1 MAFWILGRR
10 VKTCSKE
17 NHTTVIARRC
27 EISVALASANGLTAF
42 RRGDARVE
50 N

>member
-17 NHTTVIARRC
+17 NRTIAGRQD
-27 EISVALASANGLTAF
+27 ISMALASANGLTAF
-42 RRGDARVE
+42 HRGEAGAE